1 MRDAVIR
8 SAWKNQGNGVRTQ
21 MADAIRRREAKSHV
35 SIAACAATT
44 RWAFAH
50 VAFAAVAP
58 RPPHNSAQP
67 LHKEREEEKEKIPHT
82 PFYKRK
88 RRRQRNNRIRI
99 RFTCVRACA
108 RTRGD
113 GFRLTYNPPALNF
126 STPKSTSLRDLESKE
141 RPMSHTGR
149 VSETVSAITA
159 PPSGAPCGELLRFH
173 KLRHSAIRQVRRSF
187 STLSQVRRSVRRSSR
202 THG

>member
-1 MRDAVIR
+1 MGFRPRCVCGGRLAAAAR
-8 SAWKNQGNGVRTQ
+8 FGTTLAQRKG
-21 MADAIRRREAKSHV
+21 RRKREN
-35 SIAACAATT
+35 
-44 RWAFAH
+44 
-50 VAFAAVAP
+50 
-58 RPPHNSAQP
+58 PPHP
-67 LHKEREEEKEKIPHT
+67 L
-82 PFYKRK
+82 KRK

-126 STPKSTSLRDLESKE
+126 STPKSTSLRGLESKE
-141 RPMSHTGR
+141 RPMSHIGR

-159 PPSGAPCGELLRFH
+159 PPSGTPCGELLRFH

-187 STLSQVRRSVRRSSR
+187 STLSQVRRSARRSSR